1 MKQMQNNEEK
11 AELGKRLAVIRQNKY
26 DPGSPCMECHQTACP
41 AYCRRKHAFEAER
54 GRYGE

>member
-1 MKQMQNNEEK
+1 MQNNEEK